1 MTLPV
6 RRLVAALVL
15 GGALVT
21 SGCGVGEAN
30 RAAVVDGR
38 VIPETEVQSVVRQFN
53 SMKPAKVQEPLTPA
67 VALTALVQS
76 GPALEYLEGKG
87 IVSSR
92 SVAEQDAQSHG
103 ISDPSD
109 GTIEVLR
116 FIDALD
122 QAQKSS
128 ELTAEDQAA
137 FSKAIAD
144 QTVEVNPRYG
154 TFDKEQLSITS
165 SLPQW
170 VKPYDAR

>member
-53 SMKPAKVQEPLTPA
+53 AMQPPKTQEPITPSA
-67 VALTALVQS
+67 ALTVLVQA
-76 GPALEYLEGKG
+76 GPALRFLEGKG
-87 IVSSR
+87 IVASR
-92 SVAEQDAQSHG
+92 TVAVQEAQKSG
-103 ISDPSD
+103 VSDPSD

-122 QAQKSS
+122 QAQNSTQ
-128 ELTAEDQAA
+128 LTAEDQAA

-144 QTVEVNPRYG
+144 QRVEVNPRYG
-154 TFDKEQLSITS
+154 TFDKEQLSITP

-170 VKPYDAR
+170 VQPFEAQ